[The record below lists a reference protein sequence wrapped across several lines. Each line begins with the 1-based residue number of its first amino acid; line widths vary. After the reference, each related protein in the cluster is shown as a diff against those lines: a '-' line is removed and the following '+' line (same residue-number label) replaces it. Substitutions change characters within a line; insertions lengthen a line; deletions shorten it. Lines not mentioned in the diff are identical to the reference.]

1 MTEGNVVT
9 IAGEEYDEET
19 LADDAKYFIAQIR
32 DLQAKQGQLQF
43 QADQVQAALNAMTNA
58 LIASVKSEPC
68 LLYTSPS
75 PRD

>member
-1 MTEGNVVT
+1 MSEAKVVT

-58 LIASVKSEPC
+58 LIASVKSEPEGEA
-68 LLYTSPS
+68 
-75 PRD
+75 